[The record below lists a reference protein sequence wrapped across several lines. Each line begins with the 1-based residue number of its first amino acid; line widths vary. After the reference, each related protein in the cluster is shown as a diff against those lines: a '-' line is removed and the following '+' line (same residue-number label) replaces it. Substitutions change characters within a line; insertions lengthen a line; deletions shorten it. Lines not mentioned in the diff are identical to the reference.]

1 MRKSEIN
8 NRHTLIT
15 GNKCG
20 RILSQ
25 ISEKNRG
32 SIGSYVRRATAVTLA
47 AVMLGASLPVY
58 AKAPD
63 ISDTRNVTNV
73 VSNGKGRNINDEA
86 DPAEGSVSAD
96 NKDGDK
102 AGNTASDGNAA
113 RKGDDVVTLRVCNW
127 EEYIDLGGWD
137 EDEAMELENGQ
148 TIYGD
153 RPIYQE
159 FEDWYYENYG
169 VKVKVEYSCFGTNE
183 ELYSMLTL
191 GDKYD
196 LVCPSDYLIMKL
208 MKEEAVVPFSDEFF
222 DESKEDNYYVKGVSP
237 YIRNVFDENEIN
249 GESWSKY
256 AAGYMWGLTGI
267 LYNPEYVS
275 YDEASTWAIINNPKF
290 SRQVTVKD
298 NVRDTY
304 FAALGVYK
312 HDLLTSDEF
321 VNASDYSNRL
331 LEEMNDVSEDT
342 IDDVG
347 NLLQDV
353 RDNVYAFETDSGKAD
368 IVSGK
373 IVANYQWSGDAVYA
387 MDQAEED
394 GVSLDFAIPE
404 ECTNLWFDG
413 WVMLKSGISED
424 PRKQQAAEAFVNYVS
439 RPDNAVRNMYYIGY
453 TSVIS
458 GGDDDTIID
467 YVDYNFGAEEDE
479 EDTFD
484 YNLGYFFA
492 GDENSEDYIVTA
504 PMEQMNRQ
512 LTAQYPSAEDISHS
526 AIMLRFDDDAAAN
539 INQMWIDV
547 RCYNIKDVPVGIW
560 IFAGAVVVLIVAAIV
575 RRKMQMRK
583 Y

>member
-25 ISEKNRG
+25 ISGKNRG

-47 AVMLGASLPVY
+47 AAMLGASLPVY
-58 AKAPD
+58 AKAPE
-63 ISDTRNVTNV
+63 TGNVTNV
-73 VSNGKGRNINDEA
+73 VSDGKGRNINDEA

-113 RKGDDVVTLRVCNW
+113 GKGDDVVTLRVCNW

-222 DESKEDNYYVKGVSP
+222 DESNEDNYYVKGVSP

-526 AIMLRFDDDAAAN
+526 AIMLCFDDDAAAN

-560 IFAGAVVVLIVAAIV
+560 IFAGAMVVLVVAAIV

>member
-8 NRHTLIT
+8 NRHTLMT

-20 RILSQ
+20 RIISQ
-25 ISEKNRG
+25 ISGKHRG
-32 SIGSYVRRATAVTLA
+32 SIGSYVRRAMAVTLA
-47 AVMLGASLPVY
+47 AAMLGASLPVY

-113 RKGDDVVTLRVCNW
+113 GKGDDVVTLRVCNW

-484 YNLGYFFA
+484 YNLAYFFA

-526 AIMLRFDDDAAAN
+526 AIMLCFDDDAAAN

-575 RRKMQMRK
+575 RKKMQMRK

>member
-1 MRKSEIN
+1 MRKTEIN
-8 NRHTLIT
+8 NRHTLMT

-20 RILSQ
+20 RIISQ
-25 ISEKNRG
+25 ISGKHRG

-47 AVMLGASLPVY
+47 AAMLGASLPVY

-86 DPAEGSVSAD
+86 DSVDGVQAD
-96 NKDGDK
+96 NADGTE

-113 RKGDDVVTLRVCNW
+113 GNGDDVVTLRVCNW
-127 EEYIDLGGWD
+127 EEYIDLGDWD

-208 MKEEAVVPFSDEFF
+208 MKEEAVVPFSDGFF

-413 WVMLKSGISED
+413 WVMLKSGLSED
-424 PRKQQAAEAFVNYVS
+424 PRKQQVAEAFVNYVS

-526 AIMLRFDDDAAAN
+526 AIMLCFDDDAAAN

>member
-25 ISEKNRG
+25 ISGKNRG

-47 AVMLGASLPVY
+47 AAMLGASLPVY

-73 VSNGKGRNINDEA
+73 VSNGKDRNINDEA
-86 DPAEGSVSAD
+86 DSVDGVQAD
-96 NKDGDK
+96 NADNTE

-113 RKGDDVVTLRVCNW
+113 GKGDDVVTLRVCNW
-127 EEYIDLGGWD
+127 EEYIDLGDWD

-413 WVMLKSGISED
+413 WVMLKSGLSED

-526 AIMLRFDDDAAAN
+526 AIMLCFDDDAAAN

-575 RRKMQMRK
+575 RKKMQMRK

>member
-8 NRHTLIT
+8 NRHTLMT

-20 RILSQ
+20 RIISQ
-25 ISEKNRG
+25 ISGKHRG
-32 SIGSYVRRATAVTLA
+32 SIGSYVRRAMAVTLA
-47 AVMLGASLPVY
+47 AAMLGASLPVY

-86 DPAEGSVSAD
+86 DSVDGVQAD
-96 NKDGDK
+96 NADNTE

-113 RKGDDVVTLRVCNW
+113 GKGDDVVTLRVCNW
-127 EEYIDLGGWD
+127 EEYIDLGDWD

-413 WVMLKSGISED
+413 WVMLKSGLSED

-526 AIMLRFDDDAAAN
+526 AIMLCFDDDAAAN

-560 IFAGAVVVLIVAAIV
+560 IFAGAMVVLIVAAIV

>member
-47 AVMLGASLPVY
+47 AAMLGASLPIY
-58 AKAPD
+58 AKAPE
-63 ISDTRNVTNV
+63 TGNVTNV
-73 VSNGKGRNINDEA
+73 VSDGKGRNINDEA

-102 AGNTASDGNAA
+102 AGNTASDGNASG
-113 RKGDDVVTLRVCNW
+113 KGDDVVTLRVCNW

-208 MKEEAVVPFSDEFF
+208 MKEEAIVPFSDEFF

-492 GDENSEDYIVTA
+492 GDKNSEDYIVTA

-526 AIMLRFDDDAAAN
+526 AIMLCFDDDAAAN

-560 IFAGAVVVLIVAAIV
+560 IFAGAVVVLIVAAIM
-575 RRKMQMRK
+575 RKKMQMRK

>member
-8 NRHTLIT
+8 NRHKLIT
-15 GNKCG
+15 GNKRG
-20 RILSQ
+20 RIISQ

-47 AVMLGASLPVY
+47 AAMLGASLPVY
-58 AKAPD
+58 AKAPE
-63 ISDTRNVTNV
+63 TGNLTNV
-73 VSNGKGRNINDEA
+73 VSAGKGRNINDEA
-86 DPAEGSVSAD
+86 DPAEVSVSAD

-113 RKGDDVVTLRVCNW
+113 GKGDDVVTLRVCNW

-148 TIYGD
+148 TICGD

-169 VKVKVEYSCFGTNE
+169 MKVKVEYSCFGTNE

-191 GDKYD
+191 GDRYD

-424 PRKQQAAEAFVNYVS
+424 SRKRQAAEAFVNYVS

-512 LTAQYPSAEDISHS
+512 LTAQYPSAEDISNS
-526 AIMLRFDDDAAAN
+526 AIMLCFDDDAAAN

-575 RRKMQMRK
+575 RKKMQMRK

>member
-8 NRHTLIT
+8 NRHTLMT
-15 GNKCG
+15 GNKCS

-25 ISEKNRG
+25 ISGKNRV

-47 AVMLGASLPVY
+47 AAMLGASLPVY
-58 AKAPD
+58 AKAPE
-63 ISDTRNVTNV
+63 TGNVTNV
-73 VSNGKGRNINDEA
+73 VSDGKGRNINDEA
-86 DPAEGSVSAD
+86 DSAEGSVSAD

-113 RKGDDVVTLRVCNW
+113 GKGDDVVTLRVCNW

-526 AIMLRFDDDAAAN
+526 AIMLCFDDDAAAN

-547 RCYNIKDVPVGIW
+547 RCYNIKDVSVGIW

>member
-1 MRKSEIN
+1 MRKREIN
-8 NRHTLIT
+8 NRHTLMT
-15 GNKCG
+15 GNKYG
-20 RILSQ
+20 KIMSQ
-25 ISEKNRG
+25 ISGKHRG
-32 SIGSYVRRATAVTLA
+32 GIGSYVRRAMAVTLA
-47 AVMLGASLPVY
+47 AAMLGASLPVY

-86 DPAEGSVSAD
+86 DSVDGVQAD
-96 NKDGDK
+96 NADNTE

-113 RKGDDVVTLRVCNW
+113 GKGDDVVTLRVCNW
-127 EEYIDLGGWD
+127 EEYIDLGDWD

-413 WVMLKSGISED
+413 WVMLKSGLSED

-526 AIMLRFDDDAAAN
+526 AIMLCFDDDAAAN

>member
-8 NRHTLIT
+8 NRHKLIT
-15 GNKCG
+15 GNKRG
-20 RILSQ
+20 RIISQ

-47 AVMLGASLPVY
+47 AAMLGASLPVY
-58 AKAPD
+58 AKAPE
-63 ISDTRNVTNV
+63 TGNLTNV
-73 VSNGKGRNINDEA
+73 VSAGKGRNINDEA

-113 RKGDDVVTLRVCNW
+113 GKGDDVVTLRVCNW

-148 TIYGD
+148 TICGD

-413 WVMLKSGISED
+413 WVMLKSGLSED
-424 PRKQQAAEAFVNYVS
+424 PRKQQVAEAFVNYVS

-526 AIMLRFDDDAAAN
+526 AIMLCFDDDAAAN

>member
-8 NRHTLIT
+8 NRHTLMT

-20 RILSQ
+20 RIISQ
-25 ISEKNRG
+25 ISGKHRG
-32 SIGSYVRRATAVTLA
+32 SIGSYVRRAMAVTLA
-47 AVMLGASLPVY
+47 AAMLGASLPVY

-63 ISDTRNVTNV
+63 ISDTRNVTNE

-86 DPAEGSVSAD
+86 DSVDGVQAD
-96 NKDGDK
+96 NADNTE

-113 RKGDDVVTLRVCNW
+113 GKGDDVVTLRVCNW
-127 EEYIDLGGWD
+127 EEYIDLGDWD

-208 MKEEAVVPFSDEFF
+208 MKEEAVVPFSDGFF

-413 WVMLKSGISED
+413 WVMLKSGLSED

-484 YNLGYFFA
+484 YNLGYFFT

-526 AIMLRFDDDAAAN
+526 AIMLCFDDDAAAN

-560 IFAGAVVVLIVAAIV
+560 IFAGAVVVLIVAAIM
-575 RRKMQMRK
+575 RKKMQMRK

>member
-1 MRKSEIN
+1 MRKTEIN
-8 NRHTLIT
+8 NRHTLIA

-20 RILSQ
+20 RIISQ
-25 ISEKNRG
+25 ISGKHRG

-47 AVMLGASLPVY
+47 AAMLGASLPVY

-86 DPAEGSVSAD
+86 DSVDGVQAD
-96 NKDGDK
+96 NADGTE

-113 RKGDDVVTLRVCNW
+113 GNGDDVVTLRVCNW
-127 EEYIDLGGWD
+127 EEYIDLGDWD

-208 MKEEAVVPFSDEFF
+208 MKEEAVVPFSDGFF

-413 WVMLKSGISED
+413 WVMLKSGLSED
-424 PRKQQAAEAFVNYVS
+424 PRKQQVAEAFVNYVS

-526 AIMLRFDDDAAAN
+526 AIMLCFDDDAAAN

>member
-25 ISEKNRG
+25 ISGKNRG

-47 AVMLGASLPVY
+47 AAMLGASLPVY
-58 AKAPD
+58 AKAPE
-63 ISDTRNVTNV
+63 TGNVTNV
-73 VSNGKGRNINDEA
+73 VSDGKGRNINDEA

-113 RKGDDVVTLRVCNW
+113 GKGDDVVTLRVCNW

-222 DESKEDNYYVKGVSP
+222 DESNEDNYYVKGVSP

-526 AIMLRFDDDAAAN
+526 AIMLCFDDDAAAN

>member
-25 ISEKNRG
+25 ISGKNRG

-47 AVMLGASLPVY
+47 AAMLGASLPVY
-58 AKAPD
+58 AKVPD

-73 VSNGKGRNINDEA
+73 VFNGKGRNINDEA
-86 DPAEGSVSAD
+86 DSVDGVQAD
-96 NKDGDK
+96 NADNTE

-113 RKGDDVVTLRVCNW
+113 GKGDDVVTLRVCNW
-127 EEYIDLGGWD
+127 EEYIDLGDWD

-526 AIMLRFDDDAAAN
+526 AIMLCFDDDAAAN

>member
-8 NRHTLIT
+8 NRHKLIT
-15 GNKCG
+15 GNKRG
-20 RILSQ
+20 RIISQ

-47 AVMLGASLPVY
+47 AAMLGASLPVY
-58 AKAPD
+58 AKAPE
-63 ISDTRNVTNV
+63 TGNLTNV
-73 VSNGKGRNINDEA
+73 VSAGKGRNINDEA

-113 RKGDDVVTLRVCNW
+113 GKGDDVVTLRVCNW

-148 TIYGD
+148 TICGD

-169 VKVKVEYSCFGTNE
+169 VKVKVEYSCFGTYE

-413 WVMLKSGISED
+413 WVMLKSGLSED
-424 PRKQQAAEAFVNYVS
+424 PRKQQVAEAFVNYVS

-526 AIMLRFDDDAAAN
+526 AIMLCFDDDAAAN

>member
-8 NRHTLIT
+8 NRHTLMT

-20 RILSQ
+20 RIISQ
-25 ISEKNRG
+25 ISGKHRG
-32 SIGSYVRRATAVTLA
+32 SIESYVRRAMAVTLA
-47 AVMLGASLPVY
+47 AAMLGASLPVY

-63 ISDTRNVTNV
+63 ISDTRNVTNE

-86 DPAEGSVSAD
+86 DSVDGVQAD
-96 NKDGDK
+96 NADGTE

-113 RKGDDVVTLRVCNW
+113 GKGDDVVTLRVCNW
-127 EEYIDLGGWD
+127 EEYIDLGDWD

-208 MKEEAVVPFSDEFF
+208 MKEEAIVPFSDEFF

-484 YNLGYFFA
+484 YNLGYFFT

-526 AIMLRFDDDAAAN
+526 AIMLCFDDDAAAN

>member
-8 NRHTLIT
+8 NRHTLMT

-20 RILSQ
+20 RIISQ
-25 ISEKNRG
+25 ISGKHRG
-32 SIGSYVRRATAVTLA
+32 SIGSYVRRAMAVTLA
-47 AVMLGASLPVY
+47 AAMLGASLPVY

-86 DPAEGSVSAD
+86 DSVDGVQAD
-96 NKDGDK
+96 NVDNTE

-113 RKGDDVVTLRVCNW
+113 GKGDDVVTLRVCNW
-127 EEYIDLGGWD
+127 EEYIDLGDWD

-413 WVMLKSGISED
+413 WVMLKSGLSED
-424 PRKQQAAEAFVNYVS
+424 PRKQQVAEAFVNYVS

-526 AIMLRFDDDAAAN
+526 AIMLCFDDDAAAN

-575 RRKMQMRK
+575 RKKMQMRK

>member
-8 NRHTLIT
+8 NRHKLIT
-15 GNKCG
+15 GNKRG
-20 RILSQ
+20 RIISQ

-47 AVMLGASLPVY
+47 AAMLGASLPVY
-58 AKAPD
+58 AKAPE
-63 ISDTRNVTNV
+63 TGNLTNV
-73 VSNGKGRNINDEA
+73 VSAGKGRNINDEA

-113 RKGDDVVTLRVCNW
+113 GKGDDVVTLRVCNW

-148 TIYGD
+148 TICGD

-312 HDLLTSDEF
+312 RDLLTSDEF

-484 YNLGYFFA
+484 YNLSYFFT

-526 AIMLRFDDDAAAN
+526 AIMLCFDDDAAAN

>member
-1 MRKSEIN
+1 MRKSETN

-47 AVMLGASLPVY
+47 AAMLGASLPVY
-58 AKAPD
+58 AKA
-63 ISDTRNVTNV
+63 SETGNLTNV
-73 VSNGKGRNINDEA
+73 VSAGKGRNINDEA

-113 RKGDDVVTLRVCNW
+113 GKGDDIVTLRVCNW

-148 TIYGD
+148 TICGD

-526 AIMLRFDDDAAAN
+526 AIMLCFDDDAAAN

>member
-8 NRHTLIT
+8 NRHKLIT
-15 GNKCG
+15 GNKRG
-20 RILSQ
+20 RIISQ

-47 AVMLGASLPVY
+47 AAMLGASLPVY
-58 AKAPD
+58 AKAPE
-63 ISDTRNVTNV
+63 TGNLTNV
-73 VSNGKGRNINDEA
+73 VSAGKGRNINDEA

-113 RKGDDVVTLRVCNW
+113 GKGDDVVTLRVCNW

-148 TIYGD
+148 TICGD
-153 RPIYQE
+153 RSIYQE

-191 GDKYD
+191 GDRYD

-484 YNLGYFFA
+484 YNLGYFFT

-526 AIMLRFDDDAAAN
+526 AIMLCFDDDAAAN

-560 IFAGAVVVLIVAAIV
+560 IFAVAVAVLIVAAIV
-575 RRKMQMRK
+575 RKKMQMRK

>member
-8 NRHTLIT
+8 NRHKLIT
-15 GNKCG
+15 GNKRG
-20 RILSQ
+20 RIISQ

-47 AVMLGASLPVY
+47 AAMLGASLPVY
-58 AKAPD
+58 AKAPE
-63 ISDTRNVTNV
+63 TGNLTNV
-73 VSNGKGRNINDEA
+73 VSAGKGRNINDEA

-113 RKGDDVVTLRVCNW
+113 GKGDDVVTLRVCNW

-148 TIYGD
+148 TICGD

-526 AIMLRFDDDAAAN
+526 AIMLCFDDDAAAN

-560 IFAGAVVVLIVAAIV
+560 IFAVAVAVLIVAAIV
-575 RRKMQMRK
+575 RKKMQMRK

>member
-20 RILSQ
+20 RIISQ
-25 ISEKNRG
+25 ISGKHRG
-32 SIGSYVRRATAVTLA
+32 SIGSYVRRAMAVTLA
-47 AVMLGASLPVY
+47 AAMLGASLPVY

-73 VSNGKGRNINDEA
+73 VSNGKGRNINAEA
-86 DPAEGSVSAD
+86 DSVDGVQAD
-96 NKDGDK
+96 NADNTE

-113 RKGDDVVTLRVCNW
+113 GKGDDVVTLRVCNW
-127 EEYIDLGGWD
+127 EEYIDLGDWD

-208 MKEEAVVPFSDEFF
+208 MKEEAVVPFSDVFF

-347 NLLQDV
+347 DILQDV

-413 WVMLKSGISED
+413 WVMLKSGLSED

-458 GGDDDTIID
+458 GGDDNTIID

-526 AIMLRFDDDAAAN
+526 AIMLCFDADAAAN

-560 IFAGAVVVLIVAAIV
+560 IFAGAMVVLIVAAIV

>member
-8 NRHTLIT
+8 NRHTLMT

-20 RILSQ
+20 RIISQ
-25 ISEKNRG
+25 ISGKHRG
-32 SIGSYVRRATAVTLA
+32 SIGSYVRRAMAVTLA
-47 AVMLGASLPVY
+47 AAMLGASLPVY

-86 DPAEGSVSAD
+86 DSVDGVQAD
-96 NKDGDK
+96 NADNTE

-113 RKGDDVVTLRVCNW
+113 GKGDDVVTLRVCNW
-127 EEYIDLGGWD
+127 EEYIDLGDWD

-413 WVMLKSGISED
+413 WVMLKSGLSED

-526 AIMLRFDDDAAAN
+526 AIMLCFDDDAAAN

-547 RCYNIKDVPVGIW
+547 RCFNIKDVPVGIW

>member
-8 NRHTLIT
+8 NRHTLMT

-20 RILSQ
+20 RIISQ
-25 ISEKNRG
+25 ISGKHRG
-32 SIGSYVRRATAVTLA
+32 SIGSYVRRSMAVTLA
-47 AVMLGASLPVY
+47 AAMLGASLPVY

-86 DPAEGSVSAD
+86 DSVDGVQAD
-96 NKDGDK
+96 NADGTE

-113 RKGDDVVTLRVCNW
+113 GKGDDVVTLRVCNW

-191 GDKYD
+191 GDRYD

-484 YNLGYFFA
+484 YNLGYFFT

-526 AIMLRFDDDAAAN
+526 AIMLCFDDDAAAD

>member
-8 NRHTLIT
+8 NRHTLMT

-20 RILSQ
+20 GIISQ
-25 ISEKNRG
+25 ISGKHRG
-32 SIGSYVRRATAVTLA
+32 SIGSYVRRAMAVTLA
-47 AVMLGASLPVY
+47 AAMLGASLPVY

-86 DPAEGSVSAD
+86 DSVDGVQAD
-96 NKDGDK
+96 NADGTE

-113 RKGDDVVTLRVCNW
+113 GKGDDVVTLRVCNW

-413 WVMLKSGISED
+413 WVMLKSGLSED

-526 AIMLRFDDDAAAN
+526 AIMLCFDDDAAAN

>member
-8 NRHTLIT
+8 NRHKLIT
-15 GNKCG
+15 GNKRG
-20 RILSQ
+20 RIISQ
-25 ISEKNRG
+25 ITEKSRG

-47 AVMLGASLPVY
+47 AAMLGASLPVY
-58 AKAPD
+58 AKAPE
-63 ISDTRNVTNV
+63 TGNLTNV
-73 VSNGKGRNINDEA
+73 VSAGKGRNINDEA

-113 RKGDDVVTLRVCNW
+113 GKGDDVVTLRVCNW

-148 TIYGD
+148 TICGD

-191 GDKYD
+191 GDRYD

-413 WVMLKSGISED
+413 WVMLKSGLSED

-484 YNLGYFFA
+484 YNLGYFFT

-526 AIMLRFDDDAAAN
+526 AIMLCFDDDAAAN

>member
-1 MRKSEIN
+1 M
-8 NRHTLIT
+8 
-15 GNKCG
+15 
-20 RILSQ
+20 
-25 ISEKNRG
+25 
-32 SIGSYVRRATAVTLA
+32 V
-47 AVMLGASLPVY
+47 
-58 AKAPD
+58 
-63 ISDTRNVTNV
+63 SD
-73 VSNGKGRNINDEA
+73 GKGRNINDEA

-102 AGNTASDGNAA
+102 ARNTASDGNAA
-113 RKGDDVVTLRVCNW
+113 GKGDDVVTLRVCNW

-208 MKEEAVVPFSDEFF
+208 MKEEAIVPFSDEFF

-526 AIMLRFDDDAAAN
+526 AIMLCFDDDAAAN

>member
-8 NRHTLIT
+8 NRHTLMT

-20 RILSQ
+20 RIISQ
-25 ISEKNRG
+25 ISGKHRG
-32 SIGSYVRRATAVTLA
+32 SIGSYVRRAMAVTLA
-47 AVMLGASLPVY
+47 AAMLGASLPVY

-86 DPAEGSVSAD
+86 DSVDGVQAD
-96 NKDGDK
+96 NADGTE

-113 RKGDDVVTLRVCNW
+113 GKGDDVVTLRVCNW
-127 EEYIDLGGWD
+127 EEYIDLGDWD
-137 EDEAMELENGQ
+137 EDEAVELENGQ

-413 WVMLKSGISED
+413 WVMLKSGLSED
-424 PRKQQAAEAFVNYVS
+424 PRKQQVAEAFVNYVS

-526 AIMLRFDDDAAAN
+526 AIMLCFDDDAAAN

>member
-526 AIMLRFDDDAAAN
+526 AIMLCFDDDAAAN

-547 RCYNIKDVPVGIW
+547 RCFNIKDVPVGIW
-560 IFAGAVVVLIVAAIV
+560 IFAGAVVVLIVAAIM
-575 RRKMQMRK
+575 RKKMQMRK

>member
-8 NRHTLIT
+8 NRHTLMT

-20 RILSQ
+20 RIISQ
-25 ISEKNRG
+25 ISGKHRG
-32 SIGSYVRRATAVTLA
+32 SIGSYVRRAMAVTLA
-47 AVMLGASLPVY
+47 AAMLGASLPVY
-58 AKAPD
+58 AKASD

-73 VSNGKGRNINDEA
+73 VSNGKGRNINDEV
-86 DPAEGSVSAD
+86 DSVDGVQAD
-96 NKDGDK
+96 NADGTE

-113 RKGDDVVTLRVCNW
+113 GNGDDVVTLRVCNW

-484 YNLGYFFA
+484 YNLGYFFT

-526 AIMLRFDDDAAAN
+526 AIMLCFDDDAAAN

-560 IFAGAVVVLIVAAIV
+560 IFAGAVVVLIVAAVV

>member
-47 AVMLGASLPVY
+47 AAMLGASLPVY

-526 AIMLRFDDDAAAN
+526 AIMLCFDDDAAAN

>member
-1 MRKSEIN
+1 MRKNVIVK
-8 NRHTLIT
+8 R
-15 GNKCG
+15 
-20 RILSQ
+20 
-25 ISEKNRG
+25 
-32 SIGSYVRRATAVTLA
+32 VMAVALA
-47 AVMLGASLPVY
+47 AAMLGASLPVY

-63 ISDTRNVTNV
+63 ISDTRNVTNE

-86 DPAEGSVSAD
+86 DSVDGVQAD
-96 NKDGDK
+96 NADNTE

-113 RKGDDVVTLRVCNW
+113 GKGDDVVTLRVCNW
-127 EEYIDLGGWD
+127 EEYIDLGDWD

-208 MKEEAVVPFSDEFF
+208 MKEEAVVPFSDGFF

-413 WVMLKSGISED
+413 WVMLKSGLSED

-526 AIMLRFDDDAAAN
+526 AIMLCFDDDAAAN

-560 IFAGAVVVLIVAAIV
+560 IFAGAMVVLIVAAIV
-575 RRKMQMRK
+575 RKKMQMRK

>member
-25 ISEKNRG
+25 ISGKNRG

-47 AVMLGASLPVY
+47 AAMLGASLPVY
-58 AKAPD
+58 AKAPK
-63 ISDTRNVTNV
+63 TGNVTNV
-73 VSNGKGRNINDEA
+73 VSAGKGRNINDEA

-113 RKGDDVVTLRVCNW
+113 GKGDDVVTLRVCNW

-492 GDENSEDYIVTA
+492 GDKNSEDYIVTA

-526 AIMLRFDDDAAAN
+526 AIMLCFDDDAAAN

-560 IFAGAVVVLIVAAIV
+560 IFAGAVVVLIVVAIV

>member
-1 MRKSEIN
+1 
-8 NRHTLIT
+8 
-15 GNKCG
+15 
-20 RILSQ
+20 
-25 ISEKNRG
+25 
-32 SIGSYVRRATAVTLA
+32 
-47 AVMLGASLPVY
+47 
-58 AKAPD
+58 
-63 ISDTRNVTNV
+63 
-73 VSNGKGRNINDEA
+73 
-86 DPAEGSVSAD
+86 
-96 NKDGDK
+96 
-102 AGNTASDGNAA
+102 
-113 RKGDDVVTLRVCNW
+113 
-127 EEYIDLGGWD
+127 
-137 EDEAMELENGQ
+137 
-148 TIYGD
+148 
-153 RPIYQE
+153 
-159 FEDWYYENYG
+159 
-169 VKVKVEYSCFGTNE
+169 
-183 ELYSMLTL
+183 
-191 GDKYD
+191 
-196 LVCPSDYLIMKL
+196 
-208 MKEEAVVPFSDEFF
+208 
-222 DESKEDNYYVKGVSP
+222 
-237 YIRNVFDENEIN
+237 
-249 GESWSKY
+249 
-256 AAGYMWGLTGI
+256 
-267 LYNPEYVS
+267 
-275 YDEASTWAIINNPKF
+275 
-290 SRQVTVKD
+290 
-298 NVRDTY
+298 
-304 FAALGVYK
+304 
-312 HDLLTSDEF
+312 
-321 VNASDYSNRL
+321 
-331 LEEMNDVSEDT
+331 MNDVSEDT

-492 GDENSEDYIVTA
+492 GDKNSEDYIVTA

-526 AIMLRFDDDAAAN
+526 AIMLCFDDDAAAN

>member
-8 NRHTLIT
+8 NRHTLMT
-15 GNKCG
+15 GNKCS

-25 ISEKNRG
+25 ISGKNRV

-47 AVMLGASLPVY
+47 AAMLGASLPVY
-58 AKAPD
+58 AKAPE
-63 ISDTRNVTNV
+63 TGNVTNV
-73 VSNGKGRNINDEA
+73 VSDGKGRNINDEA
-86 DPAEGSVSAD
+86 DSAEGSVSAD

-113 RKGDDVVTLRVCNW
+113 GKGDDVVTLRVCNW

-526 AIMLRFDDDAAAN
+526 AIMLCFDDDAAAN